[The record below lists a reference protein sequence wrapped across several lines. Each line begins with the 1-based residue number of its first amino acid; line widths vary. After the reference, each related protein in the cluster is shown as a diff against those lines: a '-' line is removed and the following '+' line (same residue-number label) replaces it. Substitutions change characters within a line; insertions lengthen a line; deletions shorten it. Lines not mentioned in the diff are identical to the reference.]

1 MKNILHNK
9 SLKITYRQGIAI
21 AAILV
26 CGLAAGASILDAGS
40 PDAPGEAH
48 DHASHGASGKH
59 ADAEHRDGE
68 TGGDHDH
75 ADEEP
80 HGEGG
85 PETASHAEEE
95 GKIALSD
102 EKIQSAAIE
111 IRTAAPAKIRTT
123 MQLPGEIRFDEDRT
137 AHVTPRLAGIVESV
151 SANLGQS
158 VEKGQVLA
166 VIASATLSE
175 LRSELLFAQKR
186 LALARS
192 TYAREKQLW
201 EEKISAEQ
209 DYLLARQALR
219 EAEIAVANSRQQLVA
234 LGAEPRAAGNLNRY
248 EIRAP
253 FGGMIVEKHI
263 VVGEAVKED
272 ASIFTLSDLS
282 SVWAEIVVPAKD
294 LNRVR
299 VGEKAVVRATAF
311 DSQAEGRISY
321 VGALLGQDT
330 RSAKARV
337 SLDNPLMAWR
347 PGLFVNVELVSSEAE
362 ASVAVSAGAVQTV
375 EDKPVV
381 FIRTPEGFAAQPVS
395 LGRADSERVEVLDGL
410 APGARYAAAGSFILK
425 SELGKG
431 SAEHSH

>member
-9 SLKITYRQGIAI
+9 SLKITHRQGIAI

-26 CGLAAGASILDAGS
+26 LGLAAGASILNAGS

-48 DHASHGASGKH
+48 DHASREASGKH
-59 ADAEHRDGE
+59 ADAGHRDGE

-75 ADEEP
+75 AGAEP

-85 PETASHAEEE
+85 PEVASHAEEE
-95 GKIALSD
+95 GKIVLSD

-123 MQLPGEIRFDEDRT
+123 MQLPGEIRFNEDRT

-192 TYAREKQLW
+192 THAREKQLW

-234 LGAEPRAAGNLNRY
+234 LGAEPRTAGNLNRY

-263 VVGEAVKED
+263 VIGEAIKED

-395 LGRADSERVEVLDGL
+395 LGRSDGERVEVLDGL
-410 APGARYAAAGSFILK
+410 APGARYAAAGSFVLK